1 MPCPGQFQR
10 LRHQA
15 ALFQYLRA
23 QWVAVCY
30 WDTRYRARDHQYP
43 ISLMIIGWHMP
54 CFNQCVRKTEL
65 FARLLHL
72 SMTGKGICAITSLL
86 ILAAAPVRAGGPVM
100 TLVMNQPTGG
110 KPTASTVYSGPET
123 GSLFFNLISS
133 QPEAVNPDKVKAVA
147 WASGIPSENQTNNS
161 FQRESFLLIR
171 EDSHSHSNRP
181 VTVRAGYGQIW
192 DDKSTLQKIS
202 AGQQEPGF
210 AYVSARF
217 SF

>member
-1 MPCPGQFQR
+1 
-10 LRHQA
+10 L
-15 ALFQYLRA
+15 
-23 QWVAVCY
+23 
-30 WDTRYRARDHQYP
+30 
-43 ISLMIIGWHMP
+43 SL
-54 CFNQCVRKTEL
+54 
-65 FARLLHL
+65 
-72 SMTGKGICAITSLL
+72 TGKGFCVITTLL
-86 ILAAAPVRAGGPVM
+86 ILAAASLRAAEPVM

-110 KPTASTVYSGPET
+110 KSTASSVYLACDT

-133 QPEAVNPDKVKAVA
+133 LPRARNLDNVKAA
-147 WASGIPSENQTNNS
+147 TWASGIPAENQTHD
-161 FQRESFLLIR
+161 FLERESFLLIR

>member
-1 MPCPGQFQR
+1 
-10 LRHQA
+10 
-15 ALFQYLRA
+15 
-23 QWVAVCY
+23 
-30 WDTRYRARDHQYP
+30 
-43 ISLMIIGWHMP
+43 
-54 CFNQCVRKTEL
+54 VRKTKPH
-65 FARLLHL
+65 ARLLHL
-72 SMTGKGICAITSLL
+72 SLTGKGFCVITTLL
-86 ILAAAPVRAGGPVM
+86 ILAAASLRAGEPVM

-110 KPTASTVYSGPET
+110 KSAASSVDLASDT

-133 QPEAVNPDKVKAVA
+133 LPKAPNLDNVKAA
-147 WASGIPSENQTNNS
+147 TWADGIPAENQTHD
-161 FQRESFLLIR
+161 FLERESFLLIR

>member
-1 MPCPGQFQR
+1 
-10 LRHQA
+10 
-15 ALFQYLRA
+15 
-23 QWVAVCY
+23 
-30 WDTRYRARDHQYP
+30 
-43 ISLMIIGWHMP
+43 MIIGWHTH
-54 CFNQCVRKTEL
+54 CLNQCVRKTEL

-72 SMTGKGICAITSLL
+72 SMTGKGFCAITSLL

-110 KPTASTVYSGPET
+110 KPTASTMFSISDT

-133 QPEAVNPDKVKAVA
+133 QPEAPNPDKVKAAA
-147 WASGIPSENQTNNS
+147 WASGIPPENQTHDS
-161 FQRESFLLIR
+161 LERESFLLIR

-181 VTVRAGYGQIW
+181 VTVRAGYGQLW

>member
-1 MPCPGQFQR
+1 
-10 LRHQA
+10 L
-15 ALFQYLRA
+15 
-23 QWVAVCY
+23 
-30 WDTRYRARDHQYP
+30 
-43 ISLMIIGWHMP
+43 SL
-54 CFNQCVRKTEL
+54 
-65 FARLLHL
+65 
-72 SMTGKGICAITSLL
+72 TGKGFCVITLLL
-86 ILAAAPVRAGGPVM
+86 ILAAVSIRAGEPVR
-100 TLVMNQPTGG
+100 TLVMNQLTGG
-110 KPTASTVYSGPET
+110 KSTASSVYSASST

-133 QPEAVNPDKVKAVA
+133 LPEAACPDKAKVA
-147 WASGIPSENQTNNS
+147 TWASGIPAENRTPD
-161 FQRESFLLIR
+161 FLERESFLLIR